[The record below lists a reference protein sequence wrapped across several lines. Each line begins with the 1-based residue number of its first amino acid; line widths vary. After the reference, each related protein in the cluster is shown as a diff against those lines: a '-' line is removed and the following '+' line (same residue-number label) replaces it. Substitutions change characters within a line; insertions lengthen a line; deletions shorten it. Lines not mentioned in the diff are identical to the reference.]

1 MHSKVT
7 QNQNSFTENAT
18 YKDSIYAQ
26 KQVLTPTFK
35 ELFMFITKITVKESM
50 HEKQS
55 MSCNHLDKI
64 IEDAKPFRILATV
77 NINK

>member
-1 MHSKVT
+1 M
-7 QNQNSFTENAT
+7 

-26 KQVLTPTFK
+26 KQALTSTFK
-35 ELFMFITKITVKESM
+35 EIFMFITKIIIKESM

-64 IEDAKPFRILATV
+64 IKDAKPFRILATV